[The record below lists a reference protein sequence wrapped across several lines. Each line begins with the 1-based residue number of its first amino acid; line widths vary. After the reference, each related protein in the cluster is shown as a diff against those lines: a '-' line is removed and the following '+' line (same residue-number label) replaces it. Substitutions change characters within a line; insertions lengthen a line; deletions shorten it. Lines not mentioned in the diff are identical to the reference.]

1 MKRKD
6 TSKLLN
12 EWKNFLNE
20 SQIDNEFIDSLP
32 DEDRN
37 ALNVASD
44 NEVNEDKE
52 AIFSALYEMGLKE
65 KEISNILNMLSGMTA
80 VNIAKLAEEF
90 DEEAFGSRAG
100 LEEDPDLSER

>member
-12 EWKNFLNE
+12 EWKK
-20 SQIDNEFIDSLP
+20 DNEFIDSLP

-37 ALNVASD
+37 ALNVVSD

-52 AIFSALYEMGLKE
+52 AIFSALHEMGLDDKDILE
-65 KEISNILNMLSGMTA
+65 VLNMMSGMSPGS
-80 VNIAKLAEEF
+80 IAKLAEDF
-90 DEEAFGSRAG
+90 DEEAFGSREG
-100 LEEDPDLSER
+100 LEQDPDLSER

>member
-6 TSKLLN
+6 TRKLLN

-37 ALNVASD
+37 ALNVVSN

-52 AIFSALYEMGLKE
+52 AIFSALHEMGLDDKDILE
-65 KEISNILNMLSGMTA
+65 VLNMLSGMPPES
-80 VNIAKLAEEF
+80 IAKLAEDFE
-90 DEEAFGSRAG
+90 EEAFTSRNG
-100 LEEDPDLSER
+100 LGADPDLSER